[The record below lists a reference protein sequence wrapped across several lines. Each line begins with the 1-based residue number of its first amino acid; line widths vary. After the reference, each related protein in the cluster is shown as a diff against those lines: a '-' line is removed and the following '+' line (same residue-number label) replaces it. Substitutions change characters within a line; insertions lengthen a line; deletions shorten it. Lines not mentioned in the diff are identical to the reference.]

1 MKTALTVIFII
12 SSIILIIL
20 VLMQEGKE
28 AGLGS
33 LTGTADAG
41 TYWSKNKG
49 RSREGTL
56 IRVTAFFF
64 SIVFCISGNPYFKI
78 YLGTKALLKLVLR
91 GVFLCLRAMGT
102 L

>member
-20 VLMQEGKE
+20 ILMQEGKE

-56 IRVTAFFF
+56 IRVTAFFTVLF
-64 SIVFCISGNPYFKI
+64 FVSAAILISRLI
-78 YLGTKALLKLVLR
+78 
-91 GVFLCLRAMGT
+91 
-102 L
+102 